1 MSAGWIKSLS
11 FCIHSWEQQ
20 KWLRTNFL
28 SIVFILCDGAEIKGP
43 GGKDTLFYTIDEKQ
57 KGTSV
62 KNISI
67 TLLINTCSNL
77 KEKFMRIK

>member
-1 MSAGWIKSLS
+1 M
-11 FCIHSWEQQ
+11 
-20 KWLRTNFL
+20 
-28 SIVFILCDGAEIKGP
+28 FIPCDGAEIKGP

-62 KNISI
+62 KNISR